1 MSKQQGSSDDE
12 YDLSLRLWSDLT
24 PLKPVVS
31 KLVLPVDDLAVMGEE
46 VKGWKGRNQTVRR
59 HYASLASS
67 RVQTEQ
73 DAAAWLA
80 ATLEQLALAATRFG
94 LDIEA
99 LFWIAQ
105 LGRAPQASMVP
116 DPALVARAVQ
126 VGARIFIENYTLP
139 EGNGVS
145 NDADVESP
153 VKTWYPS
160 G

>member
-1 MSKQQGSSDDE
+1 MSEQQGSSDSE

-24 PLKPVVS
+24 PLEPIVS
-31 KLVLPVDDLAVMGEE
+31 KLGLPVDDLAIMGEE
-46 VKGWKGRNQTVRR
+46 VKGWKGRSQTVRR

-67 RVQTEQ
+67 RVHTEQ

-80 ATLEQLALAATRFG
+80 ATFEQLASTTARFG
-94 LDIEA
+94 PDIEA

-105 LGRAPQASMVP
+105 LGGAPQASMVP
-116 DPALVARAVQ
+116 DPALVVRAVQ

-139 EGNGVS
+139 GDDDVS
-145 NDADVESP
+145 DDVIVESP
-153 VKTWYPS
+153 VKTWYPP